1 MARRRPDSTRQERVG
16 NDIHAILAR
25 TLRQEVKDP
34 RVATV
39 SITAVRMSR
48 DLRIAH
54 VNLVPLGGQGD
65 PKELMDGLQAASG
78 YLRRQLGKNLR
89 LRHTPELHFHLDEG
103 VDDSV
108 AMISRLMEM
117 EASRTGDADEEDGED
132 DGEDEDTTS

>member
-1 MARRRPDSTRQERVG
+1 MARRRPDGTRQERVA

-25 TLRQEVKDP
+25 TLRVEVKDP

-65 PKELMDGLQAASG
+65 PAELMQGLQAASG
-78 YLRRQLGKNLR
+78 FLRRQLGQQLR

-103 VDDSV
+103 VADSV
-108 AMISRLMEM
+108 AMVSRLMEM
-117 EASRTGDADEEDGED
+117 ETARTED
-132 DGEDEDTTS
+132 DGGPGEGAEDGDG